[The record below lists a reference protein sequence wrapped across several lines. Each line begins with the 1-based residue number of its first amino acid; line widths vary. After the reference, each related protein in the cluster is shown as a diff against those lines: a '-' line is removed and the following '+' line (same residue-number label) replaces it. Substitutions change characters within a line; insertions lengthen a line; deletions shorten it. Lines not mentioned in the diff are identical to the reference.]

1 MNLEQLS
8 NLNANVCVSITLS
21 DLREFLSSVA
31 AEAEAAKPVEEEKYL
46 TTDEVS
52 KLLNVSQNT
61 LWRWNRD
68 KYLCHTKIGR
78 TPFYLK
84 SDVDS
89 LLLKSRV

>member
-1 MNLEQLS
+1 MNLRELS
-8 NLNANVCVSITLS
+8 NLNASVAVMVSLP
-21 DLREFLSSVA
+21 DLREFFSELV
-31 AEAEAAKPVEEEKYL
+31 AEAEAAKPVEEERYL

-89 LLLKSRV
+89 LLLKSRA

>member
-1 MNLEQLS
+1 MNLKELS
-8 NLNANVCVSITLS
+8 NLNASVAVMVSLP
-21 DLREFLSSVA
+21 DLREFFSELV

-89 LLLKSRV
+89 LLLKSRA

>member
-1 MNLEQLS
+1 MHLRELS
-8 NLNANVCVSITLS
+8 NLNASVAVMVSLP
-21 DLREFLSSVA
+21 DLREFFAELVA
-31 AEAEAAKPVEEEKYL
+31 ETEAAKPVEEEKYL

-89 LLLKSRV
+89 LLLKSRA

>member
-1 MNLEQLS
+1 MNLKELS
-8 NLNANVCVSITLS
+8 NLNASVAVMVSLP
-21 DLREFLSSVA
+21 DLREFFSELV
-31 AEAEAAKPVEEEKYL
+31 AEAEAAKPVEEERYL

-89 LLLKSRV
+89 LLLKSRA

>member
-1 MNLEQLS
+1 MNLKELS
-8 NLNANVCVSITLS
+8 NLNASVAVMVSLP
-21 DLREFLSSVA
+21 DLREFFSELV
-31 AEAEAAKPVEEEKYL
+31 AEAEAAKPVEEERYL

-84 SDVDS
+84 SDIDK
-89 LLLKSRV
+89 LLLNSRA